1 MQRPESNL
9 WELYVTYDEWK
20 EEHDSLHERLLDL
33 CRLMKWN
40 PHNYDQP
47 DWTAHHLEA
56 RRLLVPFMHAW
67 RRHLDRERGTIFPI
81 ARTLVPGGSM
91 GPIGVLEH
99 DSRIADQYYDAYLRA
114 VEEGASPEESL
125 SHLLQVLMI
134 VHEHFRIE
142 EDTIIPA
149 TEQLMRE
156 IEYSGS

>member
-20 EEHDSLHERLLDL
+20 EEHDALQDPLLHL

-40 PHNYDQP
+40 PSNYDQQ
-47 DWTAHHLEA
+47 DWTAHHQEA
-56 RRLLVPFMHAW
+56 RRLLVPFMKAW
-67 RRHLDRERGTIFPI
+67 QRHLDRERGTIFPF
-81 ARTLVPGGSM
+81 ARTLVPGGRM

-99 DSRIADQYYDAYLRA
+99 DSRIADQYYDAYLRV